1 MSRNEEVEKFGD
13 PRPAIPAN
21 IPRLGTSGVFEGDF
35 SAAEDFLVQGRFKG
49 TLRVPEANLYVDR
62 NARIEAAVSAK
73 DVYIYGTLI
82 GPIQASG
89 RVFLAAESDVKGD
102 ISAARLSVENGA
114 RFRGG
119 VLTGQAKAG

>member
-1 MSRNEEVEKFGD
+1 MSRLEDTEKSGES
-13 PRPAIPAN
+13 RPPIPSN
-21 IPRLGTSGVFEGDF
+21 IPRLGTTGVFEGDF
-35 SAAEDFLVQGRFKG
+35 TANEDFLVQGRFSG
-49 TLRVPEANLYVDR
+49 TIRLPEANLFIDR
-62 NARIEAAVSAK
+62 NARIEAAVTAK
-73 DVYIYGTLI
+73 DVYVYGILI

-119 VLTGQAKAG
+119 VLTGQAKS

>member
-1 MSRNEEVEKFGD
+1 MSRTDELEKNGD
-13 PRPAIPAN
+13 SRPALPSN
-21 IPRLGTSGVFEGDF
+21 LPRLGTTGVFEGDF

-49 TLRVPEANLYVDR
+49 SLRLPEANLYIDR
-62 NARIEAAVSAK
+62 NARVEAAVMAK

-82 GPIQASG
+82 GPVQASG

-102 ISAARLSVENGA
+102 ITAARLSVENGA

-119 VLTGQAKAG
+119 VLTGQAKTA